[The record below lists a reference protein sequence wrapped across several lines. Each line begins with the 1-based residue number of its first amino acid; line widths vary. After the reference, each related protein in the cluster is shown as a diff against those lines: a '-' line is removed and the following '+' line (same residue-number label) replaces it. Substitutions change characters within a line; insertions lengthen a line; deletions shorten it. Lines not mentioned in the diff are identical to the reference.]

1 MPWSANGLVD
11 IFVQSWNPGSM
22 AHAMD
27 AFWQPRLAQHADQ
40 NTSLRCPIS
49 MRLCE
54 RTMWAVLGMKQALA
68 LRTAYERSH
77 SVHHAAVLVMR
88 HDVYWRSPLPPLRAD
103 DRHIRLWLGFDCE
116 VNYCWAG
123 PNARSACQG
132 RYISNRT
139 APPPW
144 MELKH
149 SRSSYFGMP
158 ASRCTER
165 GGGTLAQLAL
175 CENTV
180 LLDWWAV
187 MSADLADRLG
197 AELFESFGRYSQLV
211 QTVLGLNVSA
221 PHQYWGLF
229 FFFVNRL
236 RSHCQVGHVM
246 LHGLDFTLGRFV
258 PAGVDARSTCKY
270 GSNETWRP
278 LWEPPPHQCRHD
290 KIPGYVT
297 MCPGVPDRPIEYS
310 CG

>member
-1 MPWSANGLVD
+1 MGATRTAARVLDRPIGHPWAHGHVAGNLVVAALMRRRLPQRPPCLIASVFARRAGID
-11 IFVQSWNPGSM
+11 TRRHEPPERKVQP
-22 AHAMD
+22 
-27 AFWQPRLAQHADQ
+27 
-40 NTSLRCPIS
+40 
-49 MRLCE
+49 
-54 RTMWAVLGMKQALA
+54 

-103 DRHIRLWLGFDCE
+103 DRRIRLWLGFDCE

-187 MSADLADRLG
+187 MSADLAVR
-197 AELFESFGRYSQLV
+197 R
-211 QTVLGLNVSA
+211 
-221 PHQYWGLF
+221 
-229 FFFVNRL
+229 
-236 RSHCQVGHVM
+236 
-246 LHGLDFTLGRFV
+246 
-258 PAGVDARSTCKY
+258 PAR
-270 GSNETWRP
+270 R
-278 LWEPPPHQCRHD
+278 
-290 KIPGYVT
+290 
-297 MCPGVPDRPIEYS
+297 
-310 CG
+310 